1 MIVKVGA
8 WVILLALAGFGPT
21 VTQAEEDDKRSK
33 YAGTQITDRWVV
45 RAGAFSAA
53 FDTEAAFAPLNVLG
67 AVIRLEDDLG
77 LESQVDTA
85 AIGVR
90 YRFNERHQLNVSYTN
105 LDRSAS
111 RVLDKDIEFGDH
123 VFKEGSFLS
132 TKFGTTMFR
141 VKWKYNVAQGD
152 RLAAGF
158 GAGLSTFGIDLGLD
172 GTIEVD
178 DGSGGQILKTAQ
190 EGSEFIAPVPLIGM
204 WIDYA
209 LTKRLIVRGGVE
221 TVRFSIS
228 GNEGRVLDSVFFLE
242 YYFTRLLGLG
252 FGVSSTD
259 IEYRK
264 DQDDKYIRVNYR
276 IDAFQV
282 YLSFVF

>member
-1 MIVKVGA
+1 
-8 WVILLALAGFGPT
+8 VILLALTGLGPT
-21 VTQAEEDDKRSK
+21 VTLAEKDDRPSK

-53 FDTEAAFAPLNVLG
+53 FDTEAAFAPTNLLG

-85 AIGVR
+85 AIALR
-90 YRFNERHQLNVSYTN
+90 YRFNERHQLNFSFTD
-105 LDRSAS
+105 LKRSSS
-111 RVLDKDIEFGDH
+111 RVLDKDIEFGDY
-123 VFKEGSFLS
+123 VFKEGSFIS

-141 VKWKYNVAQGD
+141 VKWKYNVARGD

-158 GAGLSTFGIDLGLD
+158 GVGLSTFGLDLGLD

-178 DGSGGQILKTAQ
+178 DGGGGQLLKTAQ
-190 EGSEFIAPVPLIGM
+190 EGSDFIAPVPLIGM

-209 LTKRLIVRGGVE
+209 IMQRLIVRAAVE

-252 FGVSSTD
+252 FGFTTTD

-264 DQDDKYIRVNYR
+264 DQDDKYIRINYR